1 MCLLGTILVGYMQVE
16 YSRQAYEAGEKS
28 AYAWMAFFPFVVP
41 IFVLEAVK
49 YVVPTA
55 ILIEIAVY
63 FFGRK

>member
-1 MCLLGTILVGYMQVE
+1 MQVE

-55 ILIEIAVY
+55 ILIEIAIY